1 MVMTMKMKKFAQ
13 AILTLLILLASTTP
27 TYAIPP
33 NLTAEELVSRMYAG
47 WNLGNTFDAWDGP
60 GRRLTGDIYMI
71 ETLWLGGQGQR
82 TTQTLIQAIRRAGFD
97 TLRIPVTWSKVAD
110 PENDWQ
116 LREDWLARVQQ
127 VVDWALYEDM
137 FVILNT
143 HHENTALNLGEPNA
157 NNPEHSGYHFL
168 TSIWYQIATHFRDY
182 DERLIFASMNEP
194 RHEGGENEWW
204 GATGTVRDNVNY
216 LNQAFVDVV
225 RATGGNNLYRI
236 LQIPTV
242 AAGATPN
249 GMRDFIVPQDPHNT
263 VNKLVWS
270 IHTYSPFNWAHDG
283 FGTYDDPTQILNDL
297 ENVFN
302 NAQRLGLPVI
312 LGEWGSI
319 RVSRG
324 ENADQDLRNYQR
336 PIHAEDYT
344 RIALERGM
352 PAVIWDNGGFT
363 GIDHTF
369 GIIPRMYPHAMSRYH
384 QELINGI
391 MRGAGRYQYVVLVE
405 IPPEPEE
412 EPEPDPTPEPEPE
425 YIPTGEPELTP
436 EEERL
441 AEVMALLEAAED
453 GHNWAGRITIAVIS
467 GAILLFFILKMMEN
481 KVR

>member
-1 MVMTMKMKKFAQ
+1 MKRLI
-13 AILTLLILLASTTP
+13 AIICALIILAMP
-27 TYAIPP
+27 VRAIPP
-33 NLTAEELVSRMYAG
+33 DLTAEELVERMYAG
-47 WNLGNTFDAWDGP
+47 WNLGNTFDAWASP
-60 GRRLTGDIYMI
+60 GSRLTGDIYTI

-82 TTQTLIQAIRRAGFD
+82 TTRTLVQAVRRAGFD

-110 PENDWQ
+110 PDNNWEI
-116 LREDWLARVQQ
+116 RYDWLLRVQE
-127 VVDWALYEDM
+127 VVDWAMEEDM

-157 NNPEHSGYHFL
+157 NNPDHSGYDFL
-168 TSIWYQIATHFRDY
+168 TNVWRQIAEHFRDY

-204 GATGTVRDNVNY
+204 GATQTVRDNVNY

-225 RATGGNNLYRI
+225 RATGGNNMYRI
-236 LQIPTV
+236 LQVPTV

-249 GMRDFIVPQDPHNT
+249 GMRDFVVPQDPHNS

-283 FGTYDDPTQILNDL
+283 FGTYDGPGQITTDL
-297 ENVFN
+297 DNVFN

-324 ENADQDLRNYQR
+324 DGADQDLRNQQR
-336 PIHAEDYT
+336 ALHSEDYT
-344 RIALERGM
+344 RIGLERGM
-352 PAVIWDNGGFT
+352 PSVIWDNGGFT

-369 GIIPRMYPHAMSRYH
+369 GIIPRVYPHPMSVYN
-384 QELINGI
+384 QELVNGI
-391 MRGAGRYQYVVLVE
+391 MRGAGREQYVVDVIWEEHEPEQEQEQLTASDFFNE
-405 IPPEPEE
+405 SYDANEPEE
-412 EPEPDPTPEPEPE
+412 TDAEEV
-425 YIPTGEPELTP
+425 LTD

-441 AEVMALLEAAED
+441 AEVMAMIDAAEE
-453 GHNWAGRITIAVIS
+453 GENWAGRVVIAIIS
-467 GAILLFFILKMMEN
+467 GAILLFFVLKLMQN
-481 KVR
+481 RVR